1 MFGQCVWHCP
11 QQSVACVHCYLLH
24 SSFQHIAS
32 ADQSTKFHRLMFWG
46 GREMD
51 VIVTL
56 NSRPFL
62 INMDSTQRTTHMTI
76 FEGRQWWGGRDN
88 QKEIKD
94 WSLDRTAIYFPL
106 LISMWQHCVVVQF
119 VHDCPKSTSPQW
131 PSSSP
136 ESTWMINMT
145 TLERGI
151 ENSTP
156 NTITSHLLTPFSMKG
171 NKKLHGVLSD
181 LKLIFRTRKLNLHV
195 ATIAIVCYPSY
206 QTVSIDST
214 IVDTTLL
221 SVLLQAV

>member
-88 QKEIKD
+88 QKEIK
-94 WSLDRTAIYFPL
+94 R
-106 LISMWQHCVVVQF
+106 LILGSH
-119 VHDCPKSTSPQW
+119 
-131 PSSSP
+131 
-136 ESTWMINMT
+136 
-145 TLERGI
+145 
-151 ENSTP
+151 
-156 NTITSHLLTPFSMKG
+156 SHLFSIV
-171 NKKLHGVLSD
+171 NFNAATLHGGTVCTRLSKGYQPTVTF
-181 LKLIFRTRKLNLHV
+181 LKSRVNMNDRYDYTWKGSKKQYSQYHHFSSTDSLLHERE
-195 ATIAIVCYPSY
+195 
-206 QTVSIDST
+206 
-214 IVDTTLL
+214 
-221 SVLLQAV
+221 